1 MTIDDA
7 VATFSGTTADDWREL
22 PHGAV
27 AHRDAAISDDAE
39 VCGPAVFRG
48 GWFRGGWFYGGT
60 FHDGW
65 FYDGT
70 FRGGWFYDGT
80 FRGGTFHDGTFDG
93 GTFYGGTFHD
103 GWFYGGTFDGGTFH
117 DGTFRGGTFRGGTF
131 HDGTFR
137 GGWFHG
143 GTFDGGT
150 FDGGTFRGGTFHD
163 GTFRGGWFYGGTFD
177 GAPLLVASLVPWCVT
192 VGRPGCVA
200 IGCECHSVDDWRAS
214 LDAIAKRHGVAAETV
229 ATIRD
234 VVLPLFERWL
244 RENPGVVTAA
254 EAAGGSNE

>member
-103 GWFYGGTFDGGTFH
+103 GWFYGGTFHEGTFH
-117 DGTFRGGTFRGGTF
+117 
-131 HDGTFR
+131 
-137 GGWFHG
+137 
-143 GTFDGGT
+143 
-150 FDGGTFRGGTFHD
+150 
-163 GTFRGGWFYGGTFD
+163 

>member
-70 FRGGWFYDGT
+70 FRGGWFYD
-80 FRGGTFHDGTFDG
+80 
-93 GTFYGGTFHD
+93 
-103 GWFYGGTFDGGTFH
+103 
-117 DGTFRGGTFRGGTF
+117 
-131 HDGTFR
+131 
-137 GGWFHG
+137 
-143 GTFDGGT
+143 
-150 FDGGTFRGGTFHD
+150 GTFRGGTFHD